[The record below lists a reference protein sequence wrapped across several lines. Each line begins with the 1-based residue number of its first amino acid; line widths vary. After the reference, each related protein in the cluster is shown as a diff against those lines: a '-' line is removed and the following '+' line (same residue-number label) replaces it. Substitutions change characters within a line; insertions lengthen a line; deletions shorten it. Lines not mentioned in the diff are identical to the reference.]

1 VVAGAVGTACG
12 ITSLVSYTALR
23 SRSTAATRQPRRFRR
38 LLGGSTLTSER
49 ELTGVKRSLARG
61 LPVAPCGAAFL
72 LSTPPGVFSRVVPFL
87 VATASFSLLAQPG

>member
-1 VVAGAVGTACG
+1 
-12 ITSLVSYTALR
+12 
-23 SRSTAATRQPRRFRR
+23 
-38 LLGGSTLTSER
+38 
-49 ELTGVKRSLARG
+49 LTGVKRSLARG